1 MTLAEIVFWGSLAV
15 SLYACGIYPLFVWFV
30 SRWARD
36 NQASDGLGDHES
48 WPSVTL
54 VISAN
59 RDEHFIVQRLQNAV
73 ALDYPRGLLQ
83 IVVGC
88 AGEGDLTALLARS
101 FDRRQVEVV
110 QSPARSEAYVLN
122 ACLRQARGEIIV
134 FSDARTL
141 MRADAVRRLARHF
154 RKPTVGGVCGRF
166 IVVDL
171 GGSRFLDRRFSKFG
185 NFIKRCEG
193 RLGALPEV
201 DRGVFAIRKE
211 LFVPANEE
219 AAVDSSASA
228 QEVYRRGYQLIYDE
242 GAVATTE
249 ANPAAEKWPSLHRLH
264 AEVRYGLSL
273 IWPVV
278 DFPRGTISFFFWINK
293 VARRL
298 CPAFLIAAFVSNAYL
313 ASDPFYLHCLL
324 FHELFYVGA
333 MTAFYLTASGRHG
346 RRWLAWQ
353 APTDTKEQIGGP
365 LAWILGRPAKTV
377 ASDVP
382 TRATP

>member
-15 SLYACGIYPLFVWFV
+15 SLYACAIYPLFVWFV

-36 NQASDGLGDHES
+36 IQAGDGLGDVES

-73 ALDYPRGLLQ
+73 SLDYPRGLLQ

-110 QSPARSEAYVLN
+110 QSPARGDAYVLN
-122 ACLRQARGEIIV
+122 ACLRQARGEIVV

-154 RKPTVGGVCGRF
+154 RRPAVGGVCGRLV
-166 IVVDL
+166 VVDL
-171 GGSRFLDRRFSKFG
+171 GNGRFLDRRFSKFG
-185 NFIKRCEG
+185 NFIKRCEA
-193 RLGALPEV
+193 RLGAFPEV
-201 DRGVFAIRKE
+201 NRGLFAIRKE
-211 LFVPANEE
+211 LLVPANEE
-219 AAVDSSASA
+219 TTVDSSLSTE
-228 QEVYRRGYQLIYDE
+228 EVIRRGYQLISDE

-249 ANPAAEKWPSLHRLH
+249 ANPAVENLPCLQRLH
-264 AEVRYGLSL
+264 AEVRHGLSL
-273 IWPVV
+273 VWPVV
-278 DFPRGTISFFFWINK
+278 DFPRGTISFFFWLNK
-293 VARRL
+293 IVRRL
-298 CPAFLIAAFVSNAYL
+298 CPAFLIAAFISNAYL
-313 ASDPFYLHCLL
+313 ASDSFYLHCLL
-324 FHELFYVGA
+324 FHELFYVLA
-333 MTAFYLTASGRHG
+333 MTAFYLTANGGHS
-346 RRWLAWQ
+346 RWLPWQ
-353 APTDTKEQIGGP
+353 SPADAKELIGGP
-365 LAWILGRPAKTV
+365 LAWISGRPAKTV
-377 ASDVP
+377 ASDLP

>member
-1 MTLAEIVFWGSLAV
+1 MTPAEIVFWGSLAV

-36 NQASDGLGDHES
+36 NQVGNGVGDAES
-48 WPSVTL
+48 WPTVTL

-73 ALDYPRGLLQ
+73 SLDYPRGYLQ
-83 IVVGC
+83 IIVGC
-88 AGEGDLTALLARS
+88 AGEGDLTTLLARS
-101 FDRRQVEVV
+101 FDRRQIEVV
-110 QSPARSEAYVLN
+110 QSTARSETYVLN
-122 ACLRQARGEIIV
+122 ACLRQARGEIVV
-134 FSDARTL
+134 FSNARTL

-154 RKPTVGGVCGRF
+154 RNPAIGGVCGRLV
-166 IVVDL
+166 VVDL
-171 GGSRFLDRRFSKFG
+171 GGGRFLDRRFSTFG

-201 DRGVFAIRKE
+201 DRGLYAIRKE

-219 AAVDSSASA
+219 TAVDSSAIA
-228 QEVYRRGYQLIYDE
+228 MEVYRRGYQLIYDE

-249 ANPAAEKWPSLHRLH
+249 ANPAAAKWPRLH
-264 AEVRYGLSL
+264 AEVRHGLSL
-273 IWPVV
+273 VWPVV
-278 DFPRGTISFFFWINK
+278 DFPRGPISFFFWINK
-293 VARRL
+293 VVRSL

-324 FHELFYVGA
+324 FHELFYVVA
-333 MTAFYLTASGRHG
+333 MTAFYVTSNGRHG
-346 RRWLAWQ
+346 RRRLPWQ
-353 APTDTKEQIGGP
+353 SPADAKERIGDP
-365 LAWILGRPAKTV
+365 LSWISARPANAV
-377 ASDVP
+377 ASDVA